1 MKEKPSVCFLA
12 PAAWPVISGDRS
24 IKTAGGA
31 EVQMGFLARAF
42 AKAGYRVTMICMD
55 YGQKDGI
62 EIEGVRVLKM
72 HKPEGG
78 IPVLRFVHP
87 RFTSL
92 WRAMRRADAGIY
104 YQRAAGVHTGYVAA
118 FCRWYGRSFVF
129 AAAHDTDLDPAC
141 PLFHYRRDKAIYRWG
156 LSHADAVVVQNPVQ
170 KELCESKHGR
180 DALLVRSCY
189 APPPGARNDP
199 GGYVLWVSTMRRW
212 KRPELFIELARRLP
226 QYRFRMVGGGDG
238 DAYYSALRNQATT
251 VPNLEFVGFVPHA
264 DIEREFD
271 GARVFVNT
279 SEHEGFPNTFLQ
291 AWARGV
297 PCASFVDAGST
308 VDGQTVLSRALDV
321 DGLTK
326 AVDGL
331 MSDDRMWR
339 EAGLRSANCYTN
351 QHSVEV
357 AQMAYDKIF
366 HDLLT
371 RTNR

>member
-1 MKEKPSVCFLA
+1 MTDKPSLCFLA

-24 IKTAGGA
+24 IKTVGGA

-55 YGQKDGI
+55 YGQRDDV
-62 EIEGVRVLKM
+62 EIDGVRILKM

-78 IPVLRFVHP
+78 IPVLRFVYP

-92 WRAMRRADAGIY
+92 WRALRRADADIY

-118 FCRWYGRSFVF
+118 FARWYRRKFVF
-129 AAAHDTDLDPAC
+129 AVAHDTDLDPAC
-141 PLFHYRRDKAIYRWG
+141 PLFHYRRDKAIYKWG

-170 KELCESKHGR
+170 KELYNSEHRR

-189 APPPGARNDP
+189 ALSQSATRDSA
-199 GGYVLWVSTMRRW
+199 GYVLWVSTMRRW
-212 KRPELFIELARRLP
+212 KRPELFIELARQLP

-238 DAYYSALRNQATT
+238 DAYYTELRNQAAT
-251 VPNLEFVGFVPHA
+251 VPNMEFVGFVPHVE
-264 DIEREFD
+264 IEREFN

-291 AWARGV
+291 AWARGI
-297 PCASFVDAGST
+297 PCVSFVDTGST
-308 VDGQTVLSRALDV
+308 MDGQPVLNRAQDF
-321 DGLTK
+321 GELTK
-326 AVDGL
+326 TVDKL
-331 MSDDRMWR
+331 MSDERAWQD
-339 EAGLRSANCYTN
+339 AGMRSAACYTEY
-351 QHSVEV
+351 HSVEV
-357 AQMAYDKIF
+357 AQMSYGRLF

-371 RTNR
+371 KGAK